1 MDMAPGT
8 EAQLDVSTASGTH
21 PRKHIRYNAQVWN
34 SHRPLIER
42 LYLDEDQ
49 PLSKIMTLLENDHD
63 FRPW

>member
-1 MDMAPGT
+1 MDMASDT
-8 EAQLDVSTASGTH
+8 EAQLDVLTASGIH

-34 SHRPLIER
+34 SHRLLIER

-49 PLSKIMTLLENDHD
+49 SLSKIMTLLENDHD